1 VANEDRL
8 LEFAQANPEGA
19 AKLLLQ
25 LKDKVIVPHDGG
37 QRQIVEDEHRF
48 QVVCCGRRF
57 GKTVVGAKKC
67 LLHAREP
74 RKTIWWVAPTYKVVR
89 RGYAE
94 VLRQLPPGLL
104 RKPAPSETAFDA
116 GRSVKLEFKN
126 GSVMEFYSA
135 ERPEGMLGEG
145 VDYVVLDE
153 AAIMPKAVWEMIV
166 RPTLM
171 DSKGGGL
178 MISTPRQKNWFYY
191 EWLRGQSDDPKDS
204 EYASF
209 KFPSSAN
216 PYMPP
221 SEIEEL
227 EHTLPLLVFE
237 QEVLAEFISAA
248 GSVFRFNTNQ
258 IVKNVKPKGP
268 VVVGVDLAKSN
279 DFTVFSAANS
289 DDMMPCGYERMR
301 EVSWPMQRNRL
312 KTFTQNLLKEGA
324 THVTLVMD
332 STGVGDPIAEDMEVA
347 GYDVVPIN
355 FKKWKQG
362 MVIQLSKDLED
373 GLVRISDLEPLHEYE
388 NYTYK
393 VTDAGNWT
401 YSAPEGQNDDVVS
414 AKMLQHWG
422 ITKEG
427 APNATAISGGEEINP
442 RDPGEDDFQ
451 EADEDFYGAEEI
463 DTGVAEVTV
472 LKPDHPLAIMN
483 RRSAWADLIN

>member
-1 VANEDRL
+1 MADTDRL

-25 LKDKVIVPHDGG
+25 LKEKVVVPHDGG
-37 QRQIVEDEHRF
+37 QKEIMEDDHRF

-67 LLHAREP
+67 LLKAREP
-74 RKTIWWVAPTYKVVR
+74 KQLIWWCAPTYKVVR

-94 VLRQLPPGLL
+94 ILRQLPPNQLTHV
-104 RKPAPSETAFDA
+104 PPSESAFDA
-116 GRSVKLEFKN
+116 GRSVKLHFKN
-126 GSVMEFYSA
+126 GSVIELYSA
-135 ERPEGMLGEG
+135 ERPEAMLGAG

-153 AAIMPKAVWEMIV
+153 AATMSKTVWETIV

-171 DSKGGGL
+171 DSKGGAL

-191 EWLRGQSDDPKDS
+191 FWLRGQSKDHKDREVS
-204 EYASF
+204 SF
-209 KFPSSAN
+209 KFPTSAN
-216 PYMPP
+216 PYIDKA
-221 SEIEEL
+221 EIEEL
-227 EHTLPLLVFE
+227 ENSLPMLVFE

-248 GSVFRFNTNQ
+248 GAVFRFSEAL
-258 IVKNVKPKGP
+258 IVDPVKPQGH

-279 DFTVFSAANS
+279 DFTVFSAANA
-289 DDMMPCGYERMR
+289 DDMMPCGYDRMR

-312 KTFTQNLLKEGA
+312 KSFANRLLKEGA

-332 STGVGDPIAEDMEVA
+332 STGVGDPITEDMEVA

-355 FKKWKQG
+355 FKKWKPQ

-373 GLVRISDLEPLHEYE
+373 GIPRISTEEILEEYE

-401 YSAPEGQNDDVVS
+401 YSAPEGQNDDIVS

-422 ITKEG
+422 IQKVG
-427 APNATAISGGEEINP
+427 SPNAVALSSEDQINP
-442 RDPGEDDFQ
+442 RDPGEDDMPD
-451 EADEDFYGAEEI
+451 DEDYYSDEEH
-463 DTGVAEVTV
+463 DTGVPVITTI
-472 LKPDHPLAIMN
+472 KPDSLATIMN
-483 RRSAWADLIN
+483 RGSAWTGAD